1 MDAIAG
7 RQAKRKKPSSPRTA
21 AATIAIAMRRI
32 IESSGWLMSHSI
44 CDGDVEFPNMAKL
57 PQLWTT
63 LHTFVDPSRAAAREY
78 PRREASINGTI
89 SAPLL
94 GKTR

>member
-1 MDAIAG
+1 MDASPV
-7 RQAKRKKPSSPRTA
+7 AKPEEEAQQSEDSRSD
-21 AATIAIAMRRI
+21 IAIAMRRI

-63 LHTFVDPSRAAAREY
+63 LHTFVDPSRAAAR
-78 PRREASINGTI
+78 GI
-89 SAPLL
+89 SAPRGFNKWHDLCSTP

>member
-21 AATIAIAMRRI
+21 AATIVIAMRRI

-63 LHTFVDPSRAAAREY
+63 LHTFVDPSRAAARGII
-78 PRREASINGTI
+78 RAAR
-89 SAPLL
+89 LQ
-94 GKTR
+94 